1 MGDLDRQVEGL
12 SVEDND
18 KSELEE
24 NNRLLRSKLE
34 AIRKKRRQICEL
46 QRRQESLQCTLGERV
61 NEAAR
66 LQQQALLEFLS
77 ATTRRK
83 NATAMLE
90 LSQQWN
96 ATNDCFHIWHQGP
109 FATINGHRLG
119 AEAPAL
125 DLSDSGSGSARVG
138 LSITSRVNSSP
149 DTATPEAPSRR
160 YLFSSSTAA
169 AAAADTNTYTA
180 NTNGSG
186 SGSGTTNTPSPAAAS
201 VRVPWTEIN
210 SALGQV
216 ALLLAT
222 LEKKPHCGVK
232 FRHEIVP
239 LGSTSR
245 IGIRRGD
252 TVATTLYNLYSDDSF
267 QFFGKR
273 NFNLALQY
281 LLECVG
287 DAAESIQKRDR
298 TIAMPHAIEKSPR
311 GDFTIGGLSVSYGV
325 DGVEWTRAMKYMLTN
340 IKQLLIY
347 RSFGLWDHSTA

>member
-1 MGDLDRQVEGL
+1 MGDLDRQLKRL
-12 SVEDND
+12 SVED

-24 NNRLLRSKLE
+24 EILLVRPKLE
-34 AIRKKRRQICEL
+34 AIRKKRRQIREL
-46 QRRQESLQCTLGERV
+46 QRRQESLQCTVGERI
-61 NEAAR
+61 NEAAF
-66 LQQQALLEFLS
+66 LQQQALLEFQS
-77 ATTRRK
+77 AAMRRK
-83 NATAMLE
+83 NANAMLE

-96 ATNDCFHIWHQGP
+96 VTNDCFHIWHKGP
-109 FATINGHRLG
+109 FGTINGHRLG
-119 AEAPAL
+119 AEAPVL
-125 DLSDSGSGSARVG
+125 DLISSGRVPA
-138 LSITSRVNSSP
+138 NSP
-149 DTATPEAPSRR
+149 PAATEAPRR
-160 YLFSSSTAA
+160 YLFSSV
-169 AAAADTNTYTA
+169 ADTAKTGTGS
-180 NTNGSG
+180 NGT
-186 SGSGTTNTPSPAAAS
+186 GTTPAQAAAS

-216 ALLLAT
+216 ALLLST
-222 LEKKPHCGVK
+222 LEKKAHSGVK

-252 TVATTLYNLYSDDSF
+252 TVTTLYNLYSDDSF

-281 LLECVG
+281 LLECVA

-298 TIAMPHAIEKSPR
+298 TIAMPHAIERSAR
-311 GDFTIGGLSVSYGV
+311 GELTIGGLPVSYGI

-347 RSFGLWDHSTA
+347 RSFGLWDHALTTYD

>member
-1 MGDLDRQVEGL
+1 MGDLDRQLASL
-12 SVEDND
+12 SVED
-18 KSELEE
+18 KSELQEE
-24 NNRLLRSKLE
+24 ILHCRSKLE
-34 AIRKKRRQICEL
+34 VIRQKRKQIREFK
-46 QRRQESLQCTLGERV
+46 RRQESLQCTLGERI

-66 LQQQALLEFLS
+66 LQQQALLEFQS
-77 ATTRRK
+77 AAMRRK
-83 NATAMLE
+83 NAHAMLE

-96 ATNDCFHIWHQGP
+96 VTNDCFHIWHQGP
-109 FATINGHRLG
+109 FGTINGHRLG

-125 DLSDSGSGSARVG
+125 DLSNSARV
-138 LSITSRVNSSP
+138 SAN
-149 DTATPEAPSRR
+149 TPPPAAEAPRR
-160 YLFSSSTAA
+160 YLFSSV
-169 AAAADTNTYTA
+169 ADTAKTGTGS
-180 NTNGSG
+180 NGTG
-186 SGSGTTNTPSPAAAS
+186 NGATPAAAS

-216 ALLLAT
+216 ALLLTT
-222 LEKKPHCGVK
+222 LEKKPHGGVK

-252 TVATTLYNLYSDDSF
+252 TVTTLYNLYSDDSF

-281 LLECVG
+281 LLECVA

-311 GDFTIGGLSVSYGV
+311 GELTIGGLSVSYGV

-347 RSFGLWDHSTA
+347 RSFGLWDHSNA